1 MRLHSAAGGC
11 VGQVRSLSRSRA
23 SGFHTRDP
31 RRPNPR
37 KRAKLPRVSW
47 KEEIDGLEQRRLAAA
62 ELGGADSVGKQHDQ
76 GRLTVRERIDGLLD
90 QGSFREQGPIAG
102 YSERDADGKLVSFAP
117 ANYVLGFGKID
128 GRPVVVGGE
137 DFTLRGGSPSA
148 AGNRKSVFL
157 EELACSYQLPMI
169 RLLEGGGGSV
179 ARPEGAKSAPPAD
192 AGPDTPR
199 FMSIMRAMAQAP
211 VVSAA
216 LGLVASHLSLMTRTT
231 SQVLIGGP
239 ALVERALRVK
249 LTKEQLGGPDVHLKS
264 GVVDNAAADER
275 EIFSQIRRF
284 LSYLPTNATQRA
296 PVVACDDPPSRQE
309 EELLSIVPRERRRA
323 YKMRR
328 ILALVLDRD
337 SLFEIAPQY
346 GRTQITALA
355 RVNGQPVGVIAND
368 PYFYAGSMTADGAQ
382 KVRRFIDTCDTFGLP
397 IVSFVDEPGFMIGPD
412 AEKAATIRHG
422 VALMFAVMQST
433 VPWISVIVRK
443 VYGVAGGAHFGPGGM
458 RIAWPSAES
467 GALPVEGG
475 VAVAFRREIA
485 AASDPEA
492 RRRELE
498 ERLLAGRSPYAAAEA
513 FGVHDMIDP
522 RATRSVLCDW
532 VEMIEPRLSSPRV
545 ARGYSYRP

>member
-1 MRLHSAAGGC
+1 MSWEDELEGIE
-11 VGQVRSLSRSRA
+11 L
-23 SGFHTRDP
+23 
-31 RRPNPR
+31 RRR
-37 KRAKLPRVSW
+37 
-47 KEEIDGLEQRRLAAA
+47 AAA
-62 ELGGADSVGKQHDQ
+62 ELGGAEGVAKQHES
-76 GRLTVRERIDGLLD
+76 GRLTVRERIDALVD
-90 QGSFREQGPIAG
+90 AGSFREQGPIAG
-102 YSERDADGKLVSFAP
+102 YSQRDAEGKLESFSP
-117 ANYVLGFGKID
+117 ANYVLGFAKID

-137 DFTLRGGSPSA
+137 DFTLRGGSPSP

-157 EELACSYQLPMI
+157 EDLACQYQVPMI

-179 ARPEGAKSAPPAD
+179 ARPAAGAPAPPD
-192 AGPDTPR
+192 PGPDAAAPR

-216 LGLVASHLSLMTRTT
+216 LGAVAGMPAARLVASHLSLMTSST

-264 GVVDNAAADER
+264 GVVDNVAADER
-275 EIFSQIRRF
+275 AVFEQIRRF

-296 PVVACDDPPSRQE
+296 PVAACDDPPGRE
-309 EELLSIVPRERRRA
+309 AEELLSIVPRDRRRT

-328 ILALVLDRD
+328 ILELVLDRD
-337 SLFEIAPQY
+337 SLLEVAPLY

-355 RVNGQPVGVIAND
+355 RIGGQPVGVIAND

-412 AEKAATIRHG
+412 AEKSATIRHG

-443 VYGVAGGAHFGPGGM
+443 VYGVAGGAHFGPAGM

-485 AASDPEA
+485 AAPDPEA

-498 ERLLAGRSPYAAAEA
+498 DKLLSSRSPFAAAEA

-522 RATRSVLCDW
+522 RKTRAGLCDW
-532 VEMIEPRLSSPRV
+532 VDMIEPRLAAPRSPR
-545 ARGYSYRP
+545 AYTYRP

>member
-1 MRLHSAAGGC
+1 MSWEEELRGIEL
-11 VGQVRSLSRSRA
+11 
-23 SGFHTRDP
+23 
-31 RRPNPR
+31 RRR
-37 KRAKLPRVSW
+37 
-47 KEEIDGLEQRRLAAA
+47 AAA
-62 ELGGADSVGKQHDQ
+62 ELGGAEGVAKQHAA
-76 GRLTVRERIDGLLD
+76 GRLTVRERIDTLVD
-90 QGSFREQGPIAG
+90 PGSFREQGPITG
-102 YSERDADGKLVSFAP
+102 YSQRDAAGNLQAFSP

-137 DFTLRGGSPSA
+137 DFTLRGGSPSP

-157 EELACSYQLPMI
+157 EDLACQYQVPMI

-179 ARPEGAKSAPPAD
+179 SRPAGGQAAAPDP
-192 AGPDTPR
+192 GPDAAAPR
-199 FMSIMRAMAQAP
+199 FMSIMRAMGQAP

-216 LGLVASHLSLMTRTT
+216 LGAVAGMPAARLVASHLTLMTSTT
-231 SQVLIGGP
+231 SQVLVGGP

-264 GVVDNAAADER
+264 GVVDNVATDER
-275 EIFSQIRRF
+275 AVFMQVRRF

-296 PVVACDDPPSRQE
+296 PVTGCDDPPGRE
-309 EELLSIVPRERRRA
+309 AEELLSIIPRERRRA
-323 YKMRR
+323 YKMRN
-328 ILALVLDRD
+328 ILELVLDRE
-337 SLFEIAPQY
+337 SLFEIAPLY

-355 RVNGQPVGVIAND
+355 RLHGQPVGVIAND

-412 AEKAATIRHG
+412 AEKSATIRHG

-458 RIAWPSAES
+458 RIAWPSAEQ

-475 VAVAFRREIA
+475 VAVAFRREIEA
-485 AASDPEA
+485 AADPEA

-498 ERLLAGRSPYAAAEA
+498 DKLLAARSPFAAAES
-513 FGVHDMIDP
+513 FGVHDLIDP
-522 RATRSVLCDW
+522 RKTRGVLCDW
-532 VEMIEPRLSSPRV
+532 VEMIESRLQAPRTPR
-545 ARGYSYRP
+545 AYSYRP

>member
-1 MRLHSAAGGC
+1 MSWEEELKGIE
-11 VGQVRSLSRSRA
+11 L
-23 SGFHTRDP
+23 
-31 RRPNPR
+31 RRR
-37 KRAKLPRVSW
+37 
-47 KEEIDGLEQRRLAAA
+47 AAA
-62 ELGGADSVGKQHDQ
+62 ELGGAEGVAKQHDA
-76 GRLTVRERIDGLLD
+76 GRLTVRERIDALLD
-90 QGSFREQGPIAG
+90 TGSFRESGPITG
-102 YSERDADGKLVSFAP
+102 YTHRDAEGNFQSFSP

-137 DFTLRGGSPSA
+137 DFTLRGGSPSP

-157 EELACSYQLPMI
+157 EDLACQYQLPMI

-179 ARPEGAKSAPPAD
+179 ARPAGGQSAPPD
-192 AGPDTPR
+192 PGPDAAAPR
-199 FMSIMRAMAQAP
+199 FMSIMRAMGQAP

-216 LGLVASHLSLMTRTT
+216 LGAVAGMPAARLVASHLSLMTSKT

-264 GVVDNAAADER
+264 GVVDNVATDER
-275 EIFSQIRRF
+275 AVFEQIRRF

-296 PVVACDDPPSRQE
+296 PVSPCDDPPGRE
-309 EELLSIVPRERRRA
+309 AEELLSIIPRDRRRI

-328 ILALVLDRD
+328 ILELVLDRD
-337 SLFEIAPQY
+337 SLFEIAPLY

-355 RVNGQPVGVIAND
+355 RVLGQPVGVIAND

-412 AEKAATIRHG
+412 AEKSATIRHG
-422 VALMFAVMQST
+422 VSLMFAVMQST

-443 VYGVAGGAHFGPGGM
+443 VFGVAGGAHFGPGGM
-458 RIAWPSAES
+458 RIAWPSAEQ

-475 VAVAFRREIA
+475 VAVAFRREIEA
-485 AASDPEA
+485 APDPEA

-498 ERLLAGRSPYAAAEA
+498 DKILSARSPFAAAES

-522 RATRSVLCDW
+522 RKTRGVLCDW
-532 VEMIEPRLSSPRV
+532 VAMIEPRLQAPRSPR
-545 ARGYSYRP
+545 AYSYRP

>member
-1 MRLHSAAGGC
+1 M
-11 VGQVRSLSRSRA
+11 
-23 SGFHTRDP
+23 
-31 RRPNPR
+31 
-37 KRAKLPRVSW
+37 SW
-47 KEEIDGLEQRRLAAA
+47 EDELEGLEHRRRAAA
-62 ELGGADSVGKQHDQ
+62 DLGGAESITKQHDS
-76 GRLTVRERIDGLLD
+76 GRLTVRERIDALLD
-90 QGSFREQGPIAG
+90 PGSFREQGPIAG
-102 YSERDADGKLVSFAP
+102 YSQRDAEGKLQAFSP

-128 GRPVVVGGE
+128 GRPVVLGGE
-137 DFTLRGGSPSA
+137 DFTLRGGSPSP

-157 EELACSYQLPMI
+157 EELACQYRVPMI

-179 ARPEGAKSAPPAD
+179 GRPAGGQSAAPDP
-192 AGPDTPR
+192 GPDASAPR

-216 LGLVASHLSLMTRTT
+216 LGAVAGMPAARLVASHLTLMTSTT
-231 SQVLIGGP
+231 SQVLVGGP
-239 ALVERALRVK
+239 ALVERALRIT

-264 GVVDNAAADER
+264 GVVDNVAADER
-275 EIFSQIRRF
+275 AVFAQVRRF
-284 LSYLPTNATQRA
+284 LSYLPTNVHQRA
-296 PVVACDDPPSRQE
+296 PVIACDDPPGRQE

-328 ILALVLDRD
+328 VLELVLDRD
-337 SLFEIAPQY
+337 SIFEVAPLY

-355 RVNGQPVGVIAND
+355 RVQGQPVGVIAND

-422 VALMFAVMQST
+422 VSLMFAVMQST

-485 AASDPEA
+485 AAPNPEA

-498 ERLLAGRSPYAAAEA
+498 ERLLSARSPFSAAES

-522 RATRSVLCDW
+522 RKTRGVLCDW
-532 VEMIEPRLSSPRV
+532 VEMIEPRLSAPR
-545 ARGYSYRP
+545 AAPAYTYRP

>member
-1 MRLHSAAGGC
+1 
-11 VGQVRSLSRSRA
+11 
-23 SGFHTRDP
+23 
-31 RRPNPR
+31 
-37 KRAKLPRVSW
+37 VSW
-47 KEEIDGLEQRRLAAA
+47 QDELEGIELRRRAAA
-62 ELGGADSVGKQHDQ
+62 EMGGPEGVTRQHDS
-76 GRLTVRERIDGLLD
+76 GRLTVRERIAGLLD
-90 QGSFREQGPIAG
+90 PGSFREQGPIAG
-102 YSERDADGKLVSFAP
+102 HPQRAADGTLEAFSP

-148 AGNRKSVFL
+148 VGNRKSVFL
-157 EELACSYQLPMI
+157 EDLACSYQLPMI

-179 ARPEGAKSAPPAD
+179 APPARGQAAPD
-192 AGPDTPR
+192 PGPEPAPR
-199 FMSIMRAMAQAP
+199 FMSIMRAMGQAP

-216 LGLVASHLSLMTRTT
+216 LGAVAGMPAARLVASHLSLMTRDT

-249 LTKEQLGGPDVHLKS
+249 LTKEQLGGPDVHSKS
-264 GVVDNAAADER
+264 GVVDNVAADER
-275 EIFSQIRRF
+275 EVWTQVRRF
-284 LSYLPTNATQRA
+284 LGYLPTNVAQRA
-296 PVVACDDPPSRQE
+296 PVLACDDPPGRQA

-328 ILALVLDRD
+328 ILALVLDQG
-337 SLFEIAPQY
+337 SLFEIAPLY

-355 RVNGQPVGVIAND
+355 RLHGQPVGVIAND

-422 VALMFAVMQST
+422 VALTFAVMQST

-485 AASDPEA
+485 AAPDPEA
-492 RRRELE
+492 HRRELE
-498 ERLLAGRSPYAAAEA
+498 ERLLSARSPYAAAES

-522 RATRSVLCDW
+522 RTTRAVLCDW
-532 VEMIEPRLSSPRV
+532 LELIEPRLSAPRST
-545 ARGYSYRP
+545 RGYTYRP

>member
-1 MRLHSAAGGC
+1 M
-11 VGQVRSLSRSRA
+11 
-23 SGFHTRDP
+23 
-31 RRPNPR
+31 
-37 KRAKLPRVSW
+37 SW
-47 KEEIDGLEQRRLAAA
+47 KPELEGIESRRRSAA
-62 ELGGADSVGKQHDQ
+62 ELGGADSVARQHDA

-90 QGSFREQGPIAG
+90 AGSFREQGPIAG
-102 YSERDADGKLVSFAP
+102 YSQRDAEGKLQAFSP

-137 DFTLRGGSPSA
+137 DFTLRGGSPSP

-157 EELACSYQLPMI
+157 EELACQYQLPMI

-179 ARPEGAKSAPPAD
+179 ARPQPGQSAPADSGGEPAS
-192 AGPDTPR
+192 PR
-199 FMSIMRAMAQAP
+199 FMSIMQAMGRAP

-216 LGLVASHLSLMTRTT
+216 LGAVAGMPAARLVASHLTLMTRTT

-249 LTKEQLGGPDVHLKS
+249 LTKEQLGGPEVHLKS
-264 GVVDNAAADER
+264 GVVDNVATDER
-275 EIFSQIRRF
+275 EVFSQVRRF
-284 LSYLPTNATQRA
+284 LSYLPTNISQRA
-296 PVVACDDPPSRQE
+296 PVIARDDPPGRRE
-309 EELLSIVPRERRRA
+309 EELLSIVPRERRRT

-328 ILALVLDRD
+328 ILELVLDRD
-337 SLFEIAPQY
+337 SLFEIAPLY

-355 RVNGQPVGVIAND
+355 RVHGQPVGVIAND

-422 VALMFAVMQST
+422 VALMCAVMQST

-443 VYGVAGGAHFGPGGM
+443 VFGVAGGAHFGPGGM
-458 RIAWPSAES
+458 RVAWPSAEQ

-475 VAVAFRREIA
+475 VAVAFRREIEA
-485 AASDPEA
+485 APDPAA
-492 RRRELE
+492 RAKELE
-498 ERLLAGRSPYAAAEA
+498 EKLLAARSPYAAAES

-522 RATRSVLCDW
+522 RDTRAVLCDW
-532 VEMIEPRLSSPRV
+532 VEFIEARLAARREPR
-545 ARGYSYRP
+545 GYTYRP

>member
-1 MRLHSAAGGC
+1 MSWDEE
-11 VGQVRSLSRSRA
+11 V
-23 SGFHTRDP
+23 SGIER
-31 RRPNPR
+31 R
-37 KRAKLPRVSW
+37 KR
-47 KEEIDGLEQRRLAAA
+47 AAA
-62 ELGGADSVGKQHDQ
+62 ELGGAEGVAKQHAA
-76 GRLTVRERIDGLLD
+76 GRLTVRERIDLLLD
-90 QGSFREQGPIAG
+90 PGSFREQGPIAG
-102 YSERDADGKLVSFAP
+102 YSQRDADGKLQAFSP
-117 ANYVLGFGKID
+117 ANYVLGVGKID
-128 GRPVVVGGE
+128 GRPIVVGGE
-137 DFTLRGGSPSA
+137 DFTLRGGSPSP

-157 EELACSYQLPMI
+157 EDLACQYQVPMI

-179 ARPEGAKSAPPAD
+179 GRPASGQSAPPEP
-192 AGPDTPR
+192 GPDASAPR

-216 LGLVASHLSLMTRTT
+216 LGAVAGMPAARLVASHLTLMTRTT
-231 SQVLIGGP
+231 SQVLVGGP
-239 ALVERALRVK
+239 ALVERALRIK

-264 GVVDNAAADER
+264 GVVDNVAADER
-275 EIFSQIRRF
+275 EVFAQVRRF
-284 LSYLPTNATQRA
+284 LSYLPTNANQRA
-296 PVVACDDPPSRQE
+296 PVAACDDPPGRE
-309 EELLSIVPRERRRA
+309 AEELASIVPRDRRRT

-328 ILALVLDRD
+328 ILELVLDEGSR
-337 SLFEIAPQY
+337 FEIAPLY

-355 RVNGQPVGVIAND
+355 RVAGQPVGVIAND

-412 AEKAATIRHG
+412 AEKSATIRHG
-422 VALMFAVMQST
+422 VSLMFAVMQST

-475 VAVAFRREIA
+475 VAVAFRREIEA
-485 AASDPEA
+485 APDPEV

-498 ERLLAGRSPYAAAEA
+498 DRLLSTRSPFAAAEA

-522 RATRSVLCDW
+522 RKTRGVLCDW
-532 VEMIEPRLSSPRV
+532 VELIEARLSAPRS
-545 ARGYSYRP
+545 ARAYTYRP